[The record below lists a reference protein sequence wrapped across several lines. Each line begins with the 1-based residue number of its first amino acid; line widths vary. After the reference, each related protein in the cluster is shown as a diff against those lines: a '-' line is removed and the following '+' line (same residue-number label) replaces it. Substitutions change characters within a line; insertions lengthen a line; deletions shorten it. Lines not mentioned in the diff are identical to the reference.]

1 MCLDSYRG
9 CVLFPSGQEGR
20 ITYRTPPAF
29 HMSLCTPGVRVVP
42 AMWSVSKSPPTCR
55 FSAERWARLSCSHF
69 LTCILAAVL
78 LSLNAVAGHAQDTS
92 GWLRVKSWGFHAG
105 FGEGDRHGVK
115 FYSLLPHIDLSLPKF
130 IDEPLA
136 RYDLHAQWVVEPFAS
151 YVTNN
156 TSETVEAGANLL
168 FFSLRYDRGQ
178 QFVPFI
184 EGGEGALYTGLRD
197 HALGTH
203 FQFSSQIGGGLE
215 WFFTRTAAL
224 SVMYRFRHISNA
236 GISRQNSGMNTNF
249 AMLGFSYFPGR

>member
-1 MCLDSYRG
+1 
-9 CVLFPSGQEGR
+9 V
-20 ITYRTPPAF
+20 
-29 HMSLCTPGVRVVP
+29 
-42 AMWSVSKSPPTCR
+42 
-55 FSAERWARLSCSHF
+55 
-69 LTCILAAVL
+69 AA
-78 LSLNAVAGHAQDTS
+78 HAQDTS
-92 GWLRVKSWGFHAG
+92 GWLRVKSWGFNAG

-136 RYDLHAQWVVEPFAS
+136 RYDLHAQWVVEPFVS
-151 YVTNN
+151 YVGNA
-156 TSETVEAGANLL
+156 SDTVEAGANLL
-168 FFSLRYDRGQ
+168 LFSLRYDRGQ

-224 SVMYRFRHISNA
+224 SVMYRLRHISNA
-236 GISRQNSGMNTNF
+236 GISRQNSGLNTNF
-249 AMLGFSYFPGR
+249 VMLGFSYFPGR

>member
-1 MCLDSYRG
+1 ML
-9 CVLFPSGQEGR
+9 
-20 ITYRTPPAF
+20 
-29 HMSLCTPGVRVVP
+29 
-42 AMWSVSKSPPTCR
+42 SVSTS
-55 FSAERWARLSCSHF
+55 SATRGSSVRRWARLSCSQF
-69 LTCILAAVL
+69 LSVILGAVL
-78 LSLNAVAGHAQDTS
+78 LLLNAVAVQAQDTS
-92 GWLRVKSWGFHAG
+92 GWLRVKSWGCNVG

-136 RYDLHAQWVVEPFAS
+136 RYDLHAQWVVEPFVS
-151 YVTNN
+151 YVSNN
-156 TSETVEAGANLL
+156 ASDTVEAGANLL

-215 WFFTRTAAL
+215 WFFTRTTAL
-224 SVMYRFRHISNA
+224 SVMYRLRHISNA
-236 GISRQNSGMNTNF
+236 GISRHNSGMNTNF
-249 AMLGFSYFPGR
+249 VMLGFSYFPRR